1 MSSFFDKLGD
11 MFVPKEIAPYLG
23 MIAPMVAPQL
33 GIFGSLAL
41 SQLGSFK
48 QHGGKFDPYSAVATG
63 IALASPQARA
73 IRAQGRAGGPGTI
86 GQQLSRG
93 FAESLGGASTTAG
106 RALDPRFSMA
116 ARNVNFDGTNYRT
129 FLESDAA
136 AAADFA
142 ADGLFTQVEP
152 SIGQGKNQLDMKAI
166 SDPAQV
172 KAKYGDLY
180 SKEAFDQGALD
191 SKQFL
196 QQEFDAKYGTFMDDV
211 EFKNSEMYQ
220 DLSAAEQ
227 AKYESMSLQDQIEFR
242 ETYGRGATEG
252 TMGTLENAGFFT
264 KAGEMGSQLAG
275 GIFPGFGEYD
285 PITGAYT
292 GKFDFGKALQTVS
305 VAGTLGSLKAIGEE
319 LKKQKQLDEQ
329 KQREIWGE
337 WFKSYER
344 TARKPYYD
352 PDPNAPQ
359 SNYQDPVLLEKFKR
373 FMLATGGRVGYNMGG
388 LSGGI
393 MAASGVPEGMQV
405 DGRNGTF
412 IPMGVKEKADDVPA
426 MLSKNEFVMT
436 ADAVKAAGNGDANVG
451 AQRMYDLMHSLE
463 AQV

>member
-1 MSSFFDKLGD
+1 
-11 MFVPKEIAPYLG
+11 
-23 MIAPMVAPQL
+23 
-33 GIFGSLAL
+33 
-41 SQLGSFK
+41 
-48 QHGGKFDPYSAVATG
+48 
-63 IALASPQARA
+63 
-73 IRAQGRAGGPGTI
+73 
-86 GQQLSRG
+86 
-93 FAESLGGASTTAG
+93 
-106 RALDPRFSMA
+106 
-116 ARNVNFDGTNYRT
+116 
-129 FLESDAA
+129 
-136 AAADFA
+136 
-142 ADGLFTQVEP
+142 
-152 SIGQGKNQLDMKAI
+152 
-166 SDPAQV
+166 
-172 KAKYGDLY
+172 
-180 SKEAFDQGALD
+180 
-191 SKQFL
+191 
-196 QQEFDAKYGTFMDDV
+196 MDDV

-252 TMGTLENAGFFT
+252 TGGTLENAGFFT

-393 MAASGVPEGMQV
+393 MAVFWRARRYAS
-405 DGRNGTF
+405 RRT
-412 IPMGVKEKADDVPA
+412 
-426 MLSKNEFVMT
+426 
-436 ADAVKAAGNGDANVG
+436 
-451 AQRMYDLMHSLE
+451 
-463 AQV
+463 

>member
-1 MSSFFDKLGD
+1 
-11 MFVPKEIAPYLG
+11 
-23 MIAPMVAPQL
+23 
-33 GIFGSLAL
+33 
-41 SQLGSFK
+41 
-48 QHGGKFDPYSAVATG
+48 
-63 IALASPQARA
+63 
-73 IRAQGRAGGPGTI
+73 
-86 GQQLSRG
+86 
-93 FAESLGGASTTAG
+93 
-106 RALDPRFSMA
+106 MA

-264 KAGEMGSQLAG
+264 KAGEMGAQLAG
-275 GIFPGFGEYD
+275 GIFPGVGEYD

-305 VAGTLGSLKAIGEE
+305 VAGTLGSLKAIGDE

-329 KQREIWGE
+329 KQRE
-337 WFKSYER
+337 
-344 TARKPYYD
+344 
-352 PDPNAPQ
+352 
-359 SNYQDPVLLEKFKR
+359 
-373 FMLATGGRVGYNMGG
+373 
-388 LSGGI
+388 
-393 MAASGVPEGMQV
+393 
-405 DGRNGTF
+405 
-412 IPMGVKEKADDVPA
+412 
-426 MLSKNEFVMT
+426 
-436 ADAVKAAGNGDANVG
+436 
-451 AQRMYDLMHSLE
+451 QR
-463 AQV
+463 